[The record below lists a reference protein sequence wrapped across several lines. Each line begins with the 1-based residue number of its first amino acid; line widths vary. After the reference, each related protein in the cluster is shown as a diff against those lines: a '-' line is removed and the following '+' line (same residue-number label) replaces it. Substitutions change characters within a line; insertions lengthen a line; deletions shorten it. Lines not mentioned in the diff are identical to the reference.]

1 MAGHA
6 KRPRNPSPSEPAS
19 SPPRND
25 VSASDK
31 AAPPLDAEAIEER
44 ALDHDLKHLD
54 HDLKKMILALGW
66 MLIAAASLWAIVRVW
81 PVIEWFIRI
90 LSPFF
95 IALVV
100 AYLFNPIVNLV
111 QRKFRLGRIGG
122 IVAVAGIIVLLV
134 AGFFGL
140 LVPVLYQQTSNVVQF
155 VKEAGPKAID
165 RSSNALKGMVGEED
179 LQLYQTKAKE
189 FIGNLDLRN
198 LIENTDLGALAQKVS
213 NAAPGLTQKG
223 FQAVGGVAQA
233 VGSVFS
239 GVTGFCASVFLALII
254 AFYYL
259 LDFGAIP
266 GLLRD
271 ILPPS
276 IEDRTLDILNKLD
289 VAVGGF
295 LRGQILVC
303 SLVALLA
310 TLGLSCVGMYKYA
323 LLVGIVAGAANF
335 IPYLGPT
342 MGMMPAVLW
351 ALLAHE
357 TWPDRLLYLG
367 LVVGVFVLI
376 QTLDGLVFQPRIV
389 GKSSNLHPVVVMAAL
404 VIGGQF
410 GVGGM
415 ILAVPL
421 ACIGRVLFKELW
433 WDAYVAGQNVARV
446 EEEKPQ

>member
-1 MAGHA
+1 M
-6 KRPRNPSPSEPAS
+6 KKQPKPPVQSPRATASPEAPR
-19 SPPRND
+19 SPLP
-25 VSASDK
+25 
-31 AAPPLDAEAIEER
+31 DAETQEER
-44 ALDHDLKHLD
+44 ALDHDIKHLD
-54 HDLKKMILALGW
+54 HDLKHMVLMLGW
-66 MLIAAASLWAIVRVW
+66 MLIVAASLWAFVRVW
-81 PVIEWFIRI
+81 PLIEWFLKV
-90 LSPFF
+90 LSPFL

-111 QRKFRLGRIGG
+111 QRKFKLGRIGG
-122 IVAVAGIIVLLV
+122 IIAVGGVIVLLT

-140 LVPVLYQQTSNVVQF
+140 LVPILYQQTSNVVQF

-165 RSSNALKGMVGEED
+165 RASESLKGMVGEED
-179 LQLYQTKAKE
+179 VQLYREKAIE
-189 FIGNLDLRN
+189 FIQNLDLKN
-198 LIENTDLGALAQKVS
+198 LLENTDLGALAQKVS
-213 NAAPGLTQKG
+213 DAAPGLTQKG
-223 FQAVGGVAQA
+223 FRAVGGVAQA
-233 VGSVFS
+233 LGSVFS
-239 GVTGFCASVFLALII
+239 GVTGFLASVFLALII

-259 LDFGAIP
+259 LEFDAIP

-271 ILPPS
+271 ALPPS

-295 LRGQILVC
+295 LRGQIIVC

-310 TLGLSCVGMYKYA
+310 TVGLSCIGMYKYA
-323 LLVGIVAGAANF
+323 LLVGIVAGGANF

-342 MGMMPAVLW
+342 MGAMPAVLW
-351 ALLAHE
+351 ALLAHDS
-357 TWPDRLLYLG
+357 WPDRLLYLG
-367 LVVGVFVLI
+367 LVVGLFVLI

-389 GKSSNLHPVVVMAAL
+389 GKSSNLHPVVVMIAL

-433 WDAYVAGQNVARV
+433 WDAYVAGQNVTRAEGAV
-446 EEEKPQ
+446 PPAG

>member
-1 MAGHA
+1 MTAHPKKPA
-6 KRPRNPSPSEPAS
+6 KPPRSAVPSEGAPS
-19 SPPRND
+19 SPPPSTEREVQEN
-25 VSASDK
+25 
-31 AAPPLDAEAIEER
+31 R
-44 ALDHDLKHLD
+44 ALDHDIKILD
-54 HDLKKMILALGW
+54 HDLRKMILALGW
-66 MLIAAASLWAIVRVW
+66 MLILAASLWAFVWVW
-81 PVIEWFIRI
+81 PLIEWFIRV
-90 LSPFF
+90 LSPFLV
-95 IALVV
+95 ALVV

-122 IVAVAGIIVLLV
+122 IVAVGFVIVLLT

-140 LVPVLYQQTSNVVQF
+140 LVPILYLQTSNVVQF
-155 VKEAGPKAID
+155 VKESGPKVID
-165 RSSNALKGMVGEED
+165 HGSYALKGLVGEEEVK
-179 LQLYQTKAKE
+179 LYREKAIE
-189 FIGNLDLRN
+189 FIQNLDLKT
-198 LIENTDLGALAQKVS
+198 LLENADLGDLAQKVS
-213 NAAPGLTQKG
+213 DAAPGLTQKG
-223 FQAVGGVAQA
+223 FRAMGGVAQV

-239 GVTGFCASVFLALII
+239 GVTGFFATAFLALII
-254 AFYYL
+254 SFYYL
-259 LDFGAIP
+259 LQFDAIP

-271 ILPPS
+271 ALPPS

-295 LRGQILVC
+295 LRGQIIVC
-303 SLVALLA
+303 SLVAVLA
-310 TLGLSCVGMYKYA
+310 TVGLSCIGMYKYA

-342 MGMMPAVLW
+342 MGALPAILW
-351 ALLAHE
+351 ALLAQD
-357 TWPDRLLYLG
+357 TWPDRFVSLG
-367 LVVGVFVLI
+367 LVVGLFVLI

-446 EEEKPQ
+446 EGEVSSEG